1 MIKLPD
7 IPYAVRKYKNQEITT
22 RGLNLSASATDGDLA
37 DSNGV
42 STIRYPYLTKEQ
54 TDVKTIDD
62 AVSIARFGRDVAMV
76 DTDEKLKIGDS
87 VKGTLSGD
95 GFPEDVPKDDRRRQM
110 TTVNSKLVVFPDR
123 QYYDSSVGD
132 EEPVKNLYAETEAAM
147 LFANDRVSMLTG
159 VDKCISGYGGSLK
172 DGEFNVEAD
181 SDITVTENDTVAIG
195 RTAGNDK
202 MIGLIELNKA
212 HVTLEGEGDYLN
224 NDFVYS
230 VSENF
235 ITYRCSPNEYIG
247 VGEGVVMYLMCEDV
261 PKYNGFYTVNMADD
275 DYQLTNYKIV
285 NIALSYAGAS
295 RYEVDLSRLSGKVM
309 FYFPTSPYYPG
320 NIDNKFIRYRGGS
333 VHRLHKIEGTSVCYL
348 EDGDNNIEVTYYPAD
363 ATGGYQSGAFQWA
376 HWKDSLT
383 SIAQD
388 DKSATLFFPGIP
400 RLVPGTV
407 QGAST
412 THIKFSGIDEVPWL
426 SAENGQEL
434 VYLLTGDVDYADLS
448 EFKAGDVVE
457 TSGVMIDGVEAN
469 NTAFTIDRIEGA
481 TIHTTADIF
490 TEGVAN
496 IDESNEVWQA
506 KLERRIPHLDFI
518 CEANNRLY
526 GCSNRDN
533 TIYVSALGDPTNMF
547 AYEGVST
554 DSFAVAVA
562 DSEKFTGCCRY
573 GSDVLFFKENKI
585 YKLVGSYPA
594 EFALYS
600 YDVEGVEE
608 GSHDSLCVINEVLYY
623 KGIHGIYAY
632 TGGVPTFIS
641 QALGDGKYT
650 EACAGTDG
658 VSYLLSMKDEK
669 GDDKRFSYNTRTGI
683 WMAEGE
689 GERRDVV
696 RIGDKVYYLC
706 DNTIYEKG
714 VGDVDG
720 EWLLQFAP
728 IYETIEGK
736 KSHSRLF
743 IRAEVPRGS
752 YMRIE
757 MRCDGG
763 AWMEAGKIVGKHAGV
778 VPIRIPVNRCDK
790 FELRLSGKGPFTILS
805 MQREYYVGS
814 EK

>member
-22 RGLNLSASATDGDLA
+22 RGLNLSAHATDGDLS

-54 TDVKTIDD
+54 ADGEVAEGTL
-62 AVSIARFGRDVAMV
+62 SIARFGRDIAVV
-76 DTDEKLKIGDS
+76 DADNQLKIGDS
-87 VKGTLSGD
+87 VKGSLSGD

-110 TTVNSKLVVFPDR
+110 ATVNSKLVVFPDR
-123 QYYDSSVGD
+123 QYYDSSIEGAT
-132 EEPVKNLYAETEAAM
+132 VKNMYAKTQSAM
-147 LFANDRVSMLTG
+147 LFASDRVSMLKG

-172 DGEFNVEAD
+172 DNEFDVELD
-181 SDITVTENDTVAIG
+181 SVITDGLSTTVAIG
-195 RTAGNDK
+195 RTASNDK
-202 MIGLIELNKA
+202 FIGLINFNDPLVDLDGK
-212 HVTLEGEGDYLN
+212 GDFLN
-224 NDFVYS
+224 NDGVYQ
-230 VSENF
+230 VSGNV
-235 ITYRCSPNEYIG
+235 ITYRCKPDEYQG
-247 VGEGVVMYLMCEDV
+247 VSEGVVMYLYCDDA
-261 PKYNGFYTVNMADD
+261 PKHCGFYKVNMTKEE
-275 DYQLTNYKIV
+275 YSLTGYYIV
-285 NIALSYAGAS
+285 HIALSHAGAPG
-295 RYEVDLSRLSGKVM
+295 YEVDLSRLSGVIM
-309 FYFPTSPYYPG
+309 IYFPAEPVSPG
-320 NIDNKFIRYRGGS
+320 NIDEKLIRYRGNS

-348 EDGDNNIEVTYYPAD
+348 EDSDNKVEVTYYPPEGLGGYGAD
-363 ATGGYQSGAFQWA
+363 AFKWA
-376 HWKDSLT
+376 YWKDSLT
-383 SIAQD
+383 TIA
-388 DKSATLFFPGIP
+388 KAGETATLYFPGIP
-400 RLVPGTV
+400 DLIPGTV
-407 QGAST
+407 QSVSASRIT
-412 THIKFSGIDEVPWL
+412 FSGLGDVPWL
-426 SAENGQEL
+426 YAENGQEL
-434 VYLLTGDVDYADLS
+434 VYVLNGDVSYADLT
-448 EFKAGDVVE
+448 EFKVGDVVE
-457 TSGVMIDGVEAN
+457 SSGITIDGAEAN
-469 NTAFTIDRIEGA
+469 NTAFTIKSIEGA
-481 TIHTTADIF
+481 TIHTTANAF

-496 IDESNEVWQA
+496 VGDDYTVGEA

-554 DSFAVAVA
+554 DSFAVVVA
-562 DSEKFTGCCRY
+562 DREPFTGCCRY
-573 GSDVLFFKENKI
+573 GTDVLFFKENKI

-608 GSHDSLCVINEVLYY
+608 GSHGSLCVINEVLYY

-669 GDDKRFSYNTRTGI
+669 GVCKRFSYNPRLGI

>member
-1 MIKLPD
+1 MNLPQ
-7 IPYAVRKYKNQEITT
+7 IPYAMRKNRTQEITT
-22 RGLNLSASATDGDLA
+22 RGLNLSAYATDGDLA

-54 TDVKTIDD
+54 ADGEVANGALSAT
-62 AVSIARFGRDVAMV
+62 RFGRDIAVA
-76 DTDEKLKIGDS
+76 DADNQLKIGDS
-87 VKGTLSGD
+87 VKGSLSGD
-95 GFPEDVPKDDRRRQM
+95 GFPEDVHKDDRRRQM

-123 QYYDSSVGD
+123 QYYDSSVEWG
-132 EEPVKNLYAETEAAM
+132 VKNLWAETEAAM
-147 LFANDRVSMLTG
+147 LFASDRVSMLKG

-172 DGEFNVEAD
+172 DNEFNVEMD
-181 SDITVTENDTVAIG
+181 SGITDASYNAVAIG
-195 RTAGNDK
+195 RTANNDK
-202 MIGLIELNKA
+202 IIGLINLKKPHLDLYE
-212 HVTLEGEGDYLN
+212 EGDFLN
-224 NDFVYS
+224 NDYVYS
-230 VSENF
+230 VSENV
-235 ITYRCSPNEYIG
+235 ITYRCLPGEY
-247 VGEGVVMYLMCEDV
+247 VGDAEIIMYFLCENA
-261 PKYNGFYTVNMADD
+261 KYSGFYRVIIVADK
-275 DYQLTNYKIV
+275 Y
-285 NIALSYAGAS
+285 ALSNYYIVHITLNHVGS
-295 RYEVDLSRLSGKVM
+295 SGYYVDLSGLSGPVA
-309 FYFPTSPYYPG
+309 FYSSAEPIYPG
-320 NIDNKFIRYRGGS
+320 NVDNKLIRYRERS
-333 VHRLHKIEGTSVCYL
+333 VHRLHKINGTSACYL
-348 EDGDNNIEVTYYPAD
+348 EDSDNKVEVTYYPPEGLGGYGAD
-363 ATGGYQSGAFQWA
+363 AFKWA
-376 HWKDSLT
+376 YWKDGLT
-383 SIAQD
+383 TIA
-388 DKSATLFFPGIP
+388 KAGAPATLYFPGIP
-400 RLVPGTV
+400 DLITGTV
-407 QGAST
+407 QSVSASRIT
-412 THIKFSGIDEVPWL
+412 FSGLDDVPWL
-426 SAENGQEL
+426 YAENGQEL
-434 VYLLTGDVDYADLS
+434 VYLLNGDVSYADLS
-448 EFKAGDVVE
+448 EFKVGDVVE
-457 TSGVMIDGVEAN
+457 SSGITIDGVESN
-469 NTAFTIDRIEGA
+469 NTAFTIKSIEGA
-481 TIHTTADIF
+481 TIHTTADAF

-496 IDESNEVWQA
+496 VGTGYTVGEA
-506 KLERRIPHLDFI
+506 KLERRIPELDFI

-554 DSFAVAVA
+554 DSFAVVVA
-562 DSEKFTGCCRY
+562 DREPFTGCCRY
-573 GSDVLFFKENKI
+573 GTDVLFFKENKI

-608 GSHDSLCVINEVLYY
+608 GSHGSLCVINEVLYY

-669 GDDKRFSYNTRTGI
+669 GVCKRFSYNPRLGI

-706 DNTIYEKG
+706 DYTIYEKG

-763 AWMEAGKIVGKHAGV
+763 AWMEAGKIVGKHSGV

-790 FELRLSGKGPFTILS
+790 FELRLSGKGSFTILS

>member
-1 MIKLPD
+1 LGANIVEAVPDKIKKGDAL
-7 IPYAVRKYKNQEITT
+7 EIS
-22 RGLNLSASATDGDLA
+22 G
-37 DSNGV
+37 
-42 STIRYPYLTKEQ
+42 
-54 TDVKTIDD
+54 
-62 AVSIARFGRDVAMV
+62 VAM
-76 DTDEKLKIGDS
+76 
-87 VKGTLSGD
+87 
-95 GFPEDVPKDDRRRQM
+95 
-110 TTVNSKLVVFPDR
+110 
-123 QYYDSSVGD
+123 
-132 EEPVKNLYAETEAAM
+132 
-147 LFANDRVSMLTG
+147 
-159 VDKCISGYGGSLK
+159 
-172 DGEFNVEAD
+172 DGE
-181 SDITVTENDTVAIG
+181 
-195 RTAGNDK
+195 
-202 MIGLIELNKA
+202 
-212 HVTLEGEGDYLN
+212 
-224 NDFVYS
+224 
-230 VSENF
+230 
-235 ITYRCSPNEYIG
+235 
-247 VGEGVVMYLMCEDV
+247 
-261 PKYNGFYTVNMADD
+261 
-275 DYQLTNYKIV
+275 
-285 NIALSYAGAS
+285 
-295 RYEVDLSRLSGKVM
+295 EV
-309 FYFPTSPYYPG
+309 
-320 NIDNKFIRYRGGS
+320 
-333 VHRLHKIEGTSVCYL
+333 
-348 EDGDNNIEVTYYPAD
+348 
-363 ATGGYQSGAFQWA
+363 
-376 HWKDSLT
+376 
-383 SIAQD
+383 
-388 DKSATLFFPGIP
+388 
-400 RLVPGTV
+400 
-407 QGAST
+407 
-412 THIKFSGIDEVPWL
+412 
-426 SAENGQEL
+426 
-434 VYLLTGDVDYADLS
+434 
-448 EFKAGDVVE
+448 
-457 TSGVMIDGVEAN
+457 N
-469 NTAFTIDRIEGA
+469 NTAFVVDRIEGA
-481 TIHTTADIF
+481 VLYATAEIF
-490 TEGVAN
+490 TNGVPD
-496 IDESNEVWQA
+496 ITDTTP
-506 KLERRIPHLDFI
+506 KLERRIPELDFI

-526 GCSNRDN
+526 GCSNGDN

-562 DSEKFTGCCRY
+562 DKEPFTGCCRY
-573 GSDVLFFKENKI
+573 GTDVLFFKENKI

-608 GSHDSLCVINEVLYY
+608 GSHGSLCVINEVLYY

-641 QALGDGKYT
+641 QALGDGKYI

-669 GDDKRFSYNTRTGI
+669 GVCKRFSYNPRLGI

-706 DNTIYEKG
+706 DKTIYEKG